1 MKTIP
6 LPDDFPTPKY
16 QMGQQVLVPY
26 QGEAVPGSVIG
37 LFFVSD
43 RVEGYAPGWLYCVS
57 FVVGLPKG
65 VRHLLSEANCIAHET
80 ELDAA

>member
-6 LPDDFPTPKY
+6 LPDNFPSPKY
-16 QMGQQVLVPY
+16 QIGQQVLVPY
-26 QGEAVPGSVIG
+26 QGESVPGSVMG

-43 RVEGYAPGWLYCVS
+43 RVEGYAPGWLYFVS
-57 FVVGLPKG
+57 FLAGLPNG
-65 VRHLLSEANCIAHET
+65 VWHLLSETNYIAHET